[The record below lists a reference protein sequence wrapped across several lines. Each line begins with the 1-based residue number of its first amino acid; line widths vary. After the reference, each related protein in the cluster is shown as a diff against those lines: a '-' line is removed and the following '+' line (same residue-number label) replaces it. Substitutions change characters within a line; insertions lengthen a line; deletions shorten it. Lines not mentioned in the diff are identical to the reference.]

1 MKQAMKNSNK
11 SSAPGLNCI
20 TVELIEN
27 EVSSYFTALP
37 ISCSY
42 FLGYFPKSWKKEN
55 RINLKKP
62 DKQYYH
68 LGSSYHSISLP
79 NILVKIY

>member
-37 ISCSY
+37 SHAVI
-42 FLGYFPKSWKKEN
+42 FLGTSQNPGKKKTE
-55 RINLKKP
+55 LT
-62 DKQYYH
+62 
-68 LGSSYHSISLP
+68 
-79 NILVKIY
+79 